1 MPPDVFVGLKPDD
14 TTGEGIGPSVLW
26 EEKGGR
32 RFFLLLFFLKSDG
45 PQVFAIS
52 SETLSFL
59 FMTYGT
65 FRSFERHS
73 VFF

>member
-1 MPPDVFVGLKPDD
+1 MPLDVFVGVKPDD
-14 TTGEGIGPSVLW
+14 TTVERIGPSSLW

-32 RFFLLLFFLKSDG
+32 IFFFLKSDG

-59 FMTYGT
+59 FMTQDT
-65 FRSFERHS
+65 FTSFERLGIIPN
-73 VFF
+73 F